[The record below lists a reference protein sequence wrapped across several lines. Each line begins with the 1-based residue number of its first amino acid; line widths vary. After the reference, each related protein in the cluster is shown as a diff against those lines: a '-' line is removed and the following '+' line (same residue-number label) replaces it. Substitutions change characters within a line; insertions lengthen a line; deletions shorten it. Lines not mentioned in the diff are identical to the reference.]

1 MIFMD
6 KKRKTGFHLS
16 ISGGVHKAVI
26 EANREGYDALQIFL
40 KNSNRWEGPPL
51 KEKDIEIFKE
61 EWNKNRDLEIYAHTG
76 YLINIGGEGENLV
89 KSMNLLNDELHRSSI
104 LGVKYLVLHPGNHLG
119 AGVDEGIKRIAA
131 NLDRTF
137 EGSSASTEILLETTA
152 GQGTSVGHMFEHI
165 RDIMALSSYNNR
177 LAVCLDTCH
186 IFAAGYDMSTPE
198 GYEEMITAFDRIIGI
213 DKLRLI
219 HLNDSKKDM
228 GSHVDRHDHIGKG
241 IIGEKGFEMLLKD
254 DRIKHV
260 DVVLETPVDDES
272 SNRINLET
280 VNRLGGK

>member
-1 MIFMD
+1 MNRI
-6 KKRKTGFHLS
+6 RKTGFHLS

-26 EANREGYDALQIFL
+26 EANKEGYDALQVFL

-51 KEKDIEIFKE
+51 KDKDIEIFKT
-61 EWNKNRDLEIYAHTG
+61 EWGKNPGLEIYAHTG

-89 KSMNLLNDELHRSSI
+89 KSMNLLNDEMHRSSL
-104 LGVKYLVLHPGNHLG
+104 LGIKYLVLHPGNHLG
-119 AGVDEGIKRIAA
+119 AGDEEGIKRIAA

-137 EGSSASTEILLETTA
+137 EKSSADTAEILLETTA
-152 GQGTSVGHMFEHI
+152 GQGTSVGHRFEHI
-165 RDIMALSSYNNR
+165 RDIMALSSYRNR
-177 LAVCLDTCH
+177 LTVCLDTCH
-186 IFAAGYDMSTPE
+186 IFAAGYDMTTPE
-198 GYEEMITAFDRIIGI
+198 GYDEMITAFDTIIGI

-241 IIGEKGFEMLLKD
+241 IIGEKGFELLLSD

-260 DVVLETPVDDES
+260 DIVLETPVEDES
-272 SNRINLET
+272 SNSINLET
-280 VNRLGGK
+280 VKRLSGKR

>member
-1 MIFMD
+1 MN

-16 ISGGVHKAVI
+16 ISGGVQKAVI
-26 EANREGYDALQIFL
+26 EANREGFDALQIFL

-89 KSMNLLNDELHRSSI
+89 KSMNLLNDELHRSTL
-104 LGVKYLVLHPGNHLG
+104 LGVEYLVLHPGNHLG

-137 EGSSASTEILLETTA
+137 ERSSSSAEILLETTA
-152 GQGTSVGHMFEHI
+152 GQGTSLGHRFEHI
-165 RDIMALSSYNNR
+165 RDIMALSSYNSR

-241 IIGEKGFEMLLKD
+241 IIGEKGFEMLLTD

-272 SNRINLET
+272 SNRVNLET

>member
-1 MIFMD
+1 MN

-16 ISGGVHKAVI
+16 ISGGVYKAVI

-40 KNSNRWEGPPL
+40 KNSSRWEGPPL
-51 KEKDIEIFKE
+51 KEKDIEIFKA
-61 EWNKNRDLEIYAHTG
+61 EWGKTPSLEIYAHTG

-89 KSMNLLNDELHRSSI
+89 KSMDLLNDELHRSSL

-119 AGVDEGIKRIAA
+119 MGVDEGIKRIAA

-152 GQGTSVGHMFEHI
+152 GQGTSVGHRFEHI
-165 RDIMALSSYNNR
+165 RDIMALSSCSSR

-186 IFAAGYDMSTPE
+186 IFAAGYDISTPE
-198 GYEEMITAFDRIIGI
+198 GYDEMITAFDKIIGI

-241 IIGEKGFEMLLKD
+241 IIGEKGFELLLTD
-254 DRIKHV
+254 ERIKHV
-260 DVVLETPVDDES
+260 DIVLETPVDDES
-272 SNRINLET
+272 SNRINMET
-280 VNRLGGK
+280 VKRLGGNR

>member
-1 MIFMD
+1 MN

-51 KEKDIEIFKE
+51 KEKDIEIFKT
-61 EWNKNRDLEIYAHTG
+61 EWEKNSDLEIYAHTG

-89 KSMNLLNDELHRSSI
+89 KSMDLLNDELFRSSI

-137 EGSSASTEILLETTA
+137 EGSNASTEILLETTA
-152 GQGTSVGHMFEHI
+152 GQGTSVGHRFEHI
-165 RDIMALSSYNNR
+165 RDIMALSSYNSR

-186 IFAAGYDMSTPE
+186 IFAAGYDMSKPE
-198 GYEEMITAFDRIIGI
+198 GYDEMITAFDKIIGI

-241 IIGEKGFEMLLKD
+241 IIGEKGFELLLTD
-254 DRIKHV
+254 ERIKHV
-260 DVVLETPVDDES
+260 DIVLETPVDDDS

-280 VNRLGGK
+280 VNRLSGK